1 MTQTMNRT
9 TPQPTNAP
17 QDDQPKYI
25 ISDSDRK
32 RVKEIQAAWKAY
44 DGDFTKPL
52 LPMEDQ
58 ADDNVIVNRCKQ
70 IVETGVSFLFGKE
83 LEISAEEGVAQEV
96 QDFIDEVWGDKEVR
110 IPLLM
115 ELGMNGAM
123 ARNAFLRIVPGDDG
137 TFALIAIDPST
148 VFIQTAPGNCKAVM
162 MYCIQYAC
170 AEPDPRTGRP
180 INMYYREE
188 ITRIDPDGNSSKGLP
203 DDDDTWQVQHWM
215 QRTEMNME
223 PRNTG
228 WIPAG
233 TPYIW
238 PYSFAPMFMCQ
249 NFPRP
254 NEAWGTADITPDLIG
269 KNDSLNMTES
279 NTQRVLRIY
288 GNPHVWAK
296 NVADQDI
303 GGRPG
308 HVTILG
314 SEGEMGAIQFTSDV
328 PSALS
333 FSANLRSDMDEHSG
347 VPAIATGRLQ
357 QLPRGDISG
366 TALELMFMPVLKRT
380 DTKRCTYGK
389 MILDVTKAL
398 LVLNHMSPDIDIT
411 LQWQS
416 PLPTNALQNVQAALL
431 KEQAG
436 VSKRTTLEELGYNFD
451 DEVARNQEEDQQA
464 VQQAQSLGFP
474 PANQQPMQ
482 PGQPGQPGMMQQQ
495 QGQQQQHGQSPFLGR

>member
-1 MTQTMNRT
+1 MTQTMNPPT
-9 TPQPTNAP
+9 AQTNAP
-17 QDDQPKYI
+17 QPGQPQYI
-25 ISDSDRK
+25 ISDADRK
-32 RVKEIQAAWKAY
+32 RVKDIQNAWKAY

-52 LPMEDQ
+52 IPMEDGT
-58 ADDNVIVNRCKQ
+58 DDNVIVNRVKQ
-70 IVETGVSFLFGKE
+70 IVETGVSFLMGKE
-83 LEISAEEGVAQEV
+83 LEISTEEGIAQEV
-96 QDFIDEVWGDKEVR
+96 QDFIDQVWGDKEVR
-110 IPLLM
+110 IPLMM
-115 ELGMNGAM
+115 ELAMNGAM
-123 ARNAFLRIVPGDDG
+123 SRNAFLRIVPGNDG
-137 TFALIAIDPST
+137 TFALVAIDPST

-162 MYCIQYAC
+162 LFCIQYAC
-170 AEPDPRTGRP
+170 MEPGSSGRP
-180 INMYYREE
+180 EQVYYREE
-188 ITRIDPDGNSSKGLP
+188 ISRIDPDGNTAKGLP
-203 DDDDTWQVQHWM
+203 DDDDTWRISHWT
-215 QRTEMNME
+215 QRTYANME
-223 PRNTG
+223 PRNG
-228 WIPAG
+228 QWQPVGA
-233 TPYIW
+233 PYTW
-238 PYSFAPMFMCQ
+238 PYPFAPMFMCQ

-254 NEAWGTADITPDLIG
+254 NEAWGTADVTPDLIG
-269 KNDSLNMTES
+269 KNDALNMTES

-347 VPAIATGRLQ
+347 VPAIATGRLE

-389 MILDVTKAL
+389 MIIDVTKAL

-416 PLPTNALQNVQAALL
+416 PLPNNALQQVQAAVL

-436 VSKRTTLEELGYNFD
+436 VSKRTTLEELGYNYD
-451 DEVARNQEEDQQA
+451 DEEARNKEE
-464 VQQAQSLGFP
+464 AQS
-474 PANQQPMQ
+474 QMMDVQPMMAQ
-482 PGQPGQPGMMQQQ
+482 PGQMGQPGMMQQGQ
-495 QGQQQQHGQSPFLGR
+495 PGQQQQGQSPFLGR